1 VRFRVVIGEQVYAIE
16 VPEAMLRESA
26 EFHAKLD
33 HDMDRG
39 WQMSREFV
47 AQPDRLQRC
56 QIVADKLLTSITQ
69 GNQATAML
77 MAAYIA
83 LRMPGAVGVDIDPDA
98 VTAARANAR
107 RNGVAGEFFEGRA
120 PLTFT
125 ADVVIANIPE
135 PQP

>member
-1 VRFRVVIGEQVYAIE
+1 MRFRVVIGEQVYAIE
-16 VPEAMLRESA
+16 VPEQLLRESA
-26 EFHAKLD
+26 QFHAKLD
-33 HDMDRG
+33 RDMDLG

-83 LRMPGAVGVDIDPDA
+83 LRMPGAVGVDIDD
-98 VTAARANAR
+98 
-107 RNGVAGEFFEGRA
+107 AGEMQNTQLLYA
-120 PLTFT
+120 
-125 ADVVIANIPE
+125 
-135 PQP
+135 